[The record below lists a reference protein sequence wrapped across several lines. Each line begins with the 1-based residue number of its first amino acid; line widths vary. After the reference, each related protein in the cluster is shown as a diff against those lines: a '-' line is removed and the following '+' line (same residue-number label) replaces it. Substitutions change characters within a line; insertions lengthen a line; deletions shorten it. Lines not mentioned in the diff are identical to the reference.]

1 MHVIETILVT
11 VLYLLLMLA
20 EEPIVAV
27 KIDLDVTQTKIDNAE
42 GGTFLL
48 LSPQSE
54 TELAL
59 VEQKVHDIETNTGT
73 VD

>member
-1 MHVIETILVT
+1 MT

-20 EEPIVAV
+20 ETPLVEV
-27 KIDLDVTQTKIDNAE
+27 KIDLAVTQTQIDNVE
-42 GGTFLL
+42 GGVFVLL
-48 LSPQSE
+48 FPQSE

-59 VEQKVHDIETNTGT
+59 VEQKVHDIETSTGT

>member
-1 MHVIETILVT
+1 MILAT
-11 VLYLLLMLA
+11 VLCVLLMLA
-20 EEPIVAV
+20 EEPIVE
-27 KIDLDVTQTKIDNAE
+27 IRLDLDITQTKIDNAE

>member
-1 MHVIETILVT
+1 MILAT
-11 VLYLLLMLA
+11 VLCVLLMLV
-20 EEPIVAV
+20 EMPIVEV
-27 KIDLDVTQTKIDNAE
+27 KIDLDITQTKIDNAE
-42 GGTFLL
+42 GNTFVL